1 MAKRIDILFGSR
13 IDESGAKKDIER
25 IQTIF
30 KSAGLKIV
38 PQFDNTTLKEFQKN
52 LKVTIDEATKLRTLT
67 SSFTQGG
74 IKYDISQRESSR
86 GQWSKPVVSMD
97 YEQSIDTVEKKL
109 KSLYRT
115 AIETQ
120 ENINAAAKTGAATYQ
135 KQWEKSLSEIE
146 AEIKSTKETLATLGY
161 NIGEDRGLNRL
172 SGRLGTAKLEQ
183 DAIEQKKLA
192 DNLED
197 SLNRLIV
204 AETNLEKAQAYHS
217 SNETIQSLQ
226 AQVDMYRKQIRAIE
240 DATHATEELKQK
252 ARDGI
257 ESSSINAKG
266 YSARSGEKYDNEQL
280 EAYSRVLKKVNKY
293 KLELA
298 ATNKKVD
305 SSNDEVNQS
314 TEKYINS
321 LKEEISKL
329 ERRLDL
335 MQQSFNTSNAAAT
348 AAEKRA
354 EAEREC
360 ALAIDKL
367 NKEMDDGIRTSKTFG
382 EALKDAFDNYIGP
395 AALADRAV
403 DLLVDGAKEAYQTIV
418 DLNKAMTD
426 VQMVTGESAE
436 QTAEL
441 AHQYSQMA
449 KELGATTTEIANGA
463 SEWLRQGKSIEE
475 TNQLLEASM
484 ILSKVG
490 AIESSQA
497 TELLTS
503 TLNGYKMEA
512 QDAMHVVDALSAVDL
527 EAATSVEELAVAL
540 QSTANMARVNGV
552 EFEELIGMVGAVSE
566 ATRRSASVV
575 GNSFKTLFSRLTN
588 VAAGKTI
595 DDMGEPL
602 NDVET
607 TLKKL
612 NISLRSSTGEFRDM
626 YDVINEIADKWD
638 KFSDVQKNQ
647 ISTAV
652 AGTRQREIWETL
664 MANWDRAKELANTA
678 LNSDGMA
685 MDKMQVYLE
694 SIEAHIKQLKS
705 AFEDLIYSEGIV
717 DFINLVIDSL
727 RKLIETIDFLVNNP
741 IGKLISV
748 AAAATLAWT
757 KYQKAVELFSSS
769 SKVVKSVTELKGL
782 AGILGKISGLKGT
795 VTSSLSSIGTAF
807 VSAGGGVAGFT
818 SAIKVA
824 GTALMSSPFV
834 AVTAVIAGI
843 TLITKAIDALT
854 VSTEE
859 AKEALS
865 DNDSKIA
872 EYEAEASELTAKQ
885 KDVGLNEL
893 EEKRLGI
900 LKKQLE
906 VLKEQR
912 DILTLDVKNKELK
925 DAVGNGD
932 YVAYDKSFSAAN
944 TTAYFWNT
952 PATQWM
958 SKDGILA
965 LQNALHD
972 VDVLR
977 EEMSKIPED
986 GKNSAEEWNKLN
998 KKLIEAEAFILN
1010 MASAADAA
1018 KSAAESSG
1026 EAVSEDVKLVESV
1039 LSGTEYWGEA
1049 LNKVAEEA
1057 GNTSNELGEA
1067 GDEISRITSE
1077 VSGLQ
1082 STYDALL
1089 SVQEEVANS
1098 GVISIETLDNILSRY
1113 PQLTEAVNNYLL
1125 GLASTEEV
1133 LSALQQAYITD
1144 EENAYNNIIAK
1155 LKMNEEYYY
1164 NLLPTMDAALMNK
1177 FKDDYGIDIGNH
1189 GNYADSKLKIEKDLL
1204 EKVSTI
1210 WSNYYKSQALTMNN
1224 VIKAA
1229 NGALDTDDGS
1239 KISDK
1244 DLAALKN
1251 VADLWTDALNG
1262 LNDTYDKS
1270 VKLRLDGYKQI
1281 GSAARDAAKAG
1292 GSASKQQSE
1301 AEKAYDDLLQITI
1314 KMLKKKK
1321 ELEKEA
1327 LKEQLEGYKKVIDAQ
1342 KDLLDLQDDEYN
1354 HKRELEEKNKTVST
1368 LEAQIAELQF
1378 DTSAE
1383 GTKKRLELE
1392 EELAE
1397 AKREL
1402 EDYQHDY
1409 SIDQQ
1414 KDALDREESRFEEYI
1429 NNQIDE
1435 IDDYLSKTGEITAE
1449 AIRLL
1454 QEHSE
1459 ETLNALIQY
1468 NRAYGDSID
1477 QNIIDLWNKAT
1488 GAVNTYKSALDEA
1501 TAAAGRL
1508 ASASGGSWST
1518 GPVSTGGG
1526 GSFNKGSG
1534 AGREDVVNNKPNIYR
1549 IYKTNGTLVTEKNSL
1564 SEIKKIWGY
1573 IPDPQNYY
1581 WVKSINGGPFSGK
1594 NFGTPTYHTGLD
1606 AGFVGNIKGNEEF
1619 VKALKGEAFVTR
1631 AQQDR
1636 FMNNILPD
1644 IVSKTSTYG
1653 GATFDNLLNIN
1664 VQGNLDS
1671 SVVPD
1676 IERISNDVFKRLN
1689 KAMFQGGYKRN
1700 TNTVSI

>member
-120 ENINAAAKTGAATYQ
+120 ENINAAAKVGAATYQ

-161 NIGEDRGLNRL
+161 NVGEDRGLNRL

-240 DATHATEELKQK
+240 EATHATEELKQK
-252 ARDGI
+252 AREGI

-449 KELGATTTEIANGA
+449 KELGATTTEVANGA
-463 SEWLRQGKSIEE
+463 AEWLRQGKSVAE
-475 TNQLLEASM
+475 TNQLLESSM

-503 TLNGYKMEA
+503 TLNGYKKEA
-512 QDAMHVVDALSAVDL
+512 NEAMHVVDAMSAVDL
-527 EAATSVEELAVAL
+527 AAATSVEELAVAL

-552 EFEELIGMVGAVSE
+552 GFEQLLGMVGAVSE
-566 ATRRSASVV
+566 ASRRSASVV
-575 GNSFKTLFSRLTN
+575 GNSFKTIFSRLTN
-588 VAAGKTI
+588 VAAGKMT
-595 DDMGEPL
+595 DDLGEPL
-602 NDVET
+602 NDVEQVFNG
-607 TLKKL
+607 L
-612 NISLRSSTGEFRDM
+612 NIKLRDSSGEFRNM
-626 YDVINEIADKWD
+626 YDVISELANKWTKLD
-638 KFSDVQKNQ
+638 NAEQSWVAT
-647 ISTAV
+647 SV
-652 AGTRQREIWETL
+652 AGTRQRETFLTL
-664 MANWDRAKELANTA
+664 MENWNRAVTLSTTA
-678 LNSDGMA
+678 LNSEGMA
-685 MDKMQVYLE
+685 MDKMSIYLE
-694 SIEAHIKQLKS
+694 SIEANLNKLK
-705 AFEDLIYSEGIV
+705 AAVEDLLYSEEIV
-717 DFINLVIDSL
+717 NVINLVIKAITRLVEGISWLID
-727 RKLIETIDFLVNNP
+727 KLGGVNSAVLATVAIFSKLKSAINIAKDTEKVSGALKVFSEIASGGNKTIKVLTSTFSAFKDGVLA
-741 IGKLISV
+741 GKDAINIAGKALLASPFVKV
-748 AAAATLAWT
+748 AI
-757 KYQKAVELFSSS
+757 V
-769 SKVVKSVTELKGL
+769 L
-782 AGILGKISGLKGT
+782 AGI
-795 VTSSLSSIGTAF
+795 TA
-807 VSAGGGVAGFT
+807 
-818 SAIKVA
+818 
-824 GTALMSSPFV
+824 
-834 AVTAVIAGI
+834 IAAAFDA
-843 TLITKAIDALT
+843 LITT
-854 VSTEE
+854 TEE
-859 AKEALS
+859 YKDILAETQSKLQEVRDKRNALEQ
-865 DNDSKIA
+865 KA
-872 EYEAEASELTAKQ
+872 EVEQLTEAEKEY
-885 KDVGLNEL
+885 
-893 EEKRLGI
+893 
-900 LKKQLE
+900 LE
-906 VLKEQR
+906 VLKAEEGILQAREKR
-912 DILTLDVKNKELK
+912 DMQNTYN
-925 DAVGNGD
+925 
-932 YVAYDKSFSAAN
+932 SAAKDVERGGEG
-944 TTAYFWNT
+944 FW
-952 PATQWM
+952 ARAKEAAFM
-958 SKDGILA
+958 SSQNPVNELGLPIPNKAPVVEYNVAIEELTGDIEEYKEVTDQLNNSNGKSLEEYEA
-965 LQNALHD
+965 LQERQQELSQVFLKHIDRISEANTYGLELTETDKQLA
-972 VDVLR
+972 
-977 EEMSKIPED
+977 EMMEKAGIT
-986 GKNSAEEWNKLN
+986 
-998 KKLIEAEAFILN
+998 AEAL
-1010 MASAADAA
+1010 S
-1018 KSAAESSG
+1018 ESMG
-1026 EAVSEDVKLVESV
+1026 
-1039 LSGTEYWGEA
+1039 
-1049 LNKVAEEA
+1049 NVA
-1057 GNTSNELGEA
+1057 NELGETDDTL
-1067 GDEISRITSE
+1067 GRITSE

-1082 STYDALL
+1082 SAYDNLI
-1089 SVQEEVANS
+1089 SVNEEVANT
-1098 GVISIETLDNILSRY
+1098 GVISIETLDALVSRY
-1113 PQLTEAVNNYLL
+1113 PALNDEVTNYLL
-1125 GLASTEEV
+1125 GLASTEDV
-1133 LSALQQAYITD
+1133 LEELRLAYQDD
-1144 EENAYNNIIAK
+1144 EANAYANIINK
-1155 LKMNEEYYY
+1155 LKMQQNYYS
-1164 NLLPTMDAALMNK
+1164 LLSTMDSALMQQ
-1177 FKDDYGIDIGNH
+1177 FAADYGIDIGNH
-1189 GNYADSKLKIEKDLL
+1189 GTYAQSKEKIETDLL
-1204 EKVSTI
+1204 QRISSM
-1210 WSNYYKSQALTMNN
+1210 WAQFYKSQALTMDN

-1229 NGALDTDDGS
+1229 NGALKPDGGS
-1239 KISDK
+1239 LLPTSE
-1244 DLAALKN
+1244 LNALKN
-1251 VADLWTDALNG
+1251 VVNSYNNAIQG
-1262 LNDTYDKS
+1262 LNNVYDES
-1270 VKLRLDGYKQI
+1270 IKLRLDGYKQI
-1281 GSAARDAAKAG
+1281 SSAAKDAAKSG

-1368 LEAQIAELQF
+1368 LESQIAELQF

-1397 AKREL
+1397 AKRKL

-1501 TAAAGRL
+1501 ASAASRL
-1508 ASASGGSWST
+1508 AAASGGGSSVSLPST
-1518 GPVSTGGG
+1518 SPPV
-1526 GSFNKGSG
+1526 GSAAMRP
-1534 AGREDVVNNKPNIYR
+1534 AGKPPVDTTPKYL
-1549 IYKTNGTLVTEKNSL
+1549 IYKTGTTTPISGFMTLEEAQRV
-1564 SEIKKIWGY
+1564 WGY
-1573 IPDPQNYY
+1573 IPDPKNYY
-1581 WVKSINGGPFSGK
+1581 WTKFVGAAKKNLVYAVKP
-1594 NFGTPTYHTGLD
+1594 YHTGLD

-1619 VKALKGEAFVTR
+1619 VKALKGEAFITR
-1631 AQQDR
+1631 GQQDR

>member
-1 MAKRIDILFGSR
+1 VAKRIDILFGSR

-120 ENINAAAKTGAATYQ
+120 ENINAAAKVGAATYQ

-161 NIGEDRGLNRL
+161 NVGEDRGLNRL

-240 DATHATEELKQK
+240 EATHATEELKQK
-252 ARDGI
+252 AREGI

-449 KELGATTTEIANGA
+449 KELGATTTEVANGA
-463 SEWLRQGKSIEE
+463 AEWLRQGKSVAE
-475 TNQLLEASM
+475 TNQLLESSM

-503 TLNGYKMEA
+503 TLNGYKKEA
-512 QDAMHVVDALSAVDL
+512 NEAMHVVDAMSAVDL
-527 EAATSVEELAVAL
+527 AAATSVEELAVAL

-552 EFEELIGMVGAVSE
+552 GFEQLLGMVGAVSE
-566 ATRRSASVV
+566 ASRRSASVV
-575 GNSFKTLFSRLTN
+575 GNSFKTIFSRLTN
-588 VAAGKTI
+588 VAAGKMT
-595 DDMGEPL
+595 DDLGEPL
-602 NDVET
+602 NDVEQVFNG
-607 TLKKL
+607 L
-612 NISLRSSTGEFRDM
+612 NIKLRDSSGEFRNM
-626 YDVINEIADKWD
+626 YDVISELANKWTKLD
-638 KFSDVQKNQ
+638 NAEQSWVAT
-647 ISTAV
+647 SV
-652 AGTRQREIWETL
+652 AGTRQRETFLTL
-664 MANWDRAKELANTA
+664 MENWDRAVTLSTTA
-678 LNSDGMA
+678 LNSEGMA
-685 MDKMQVYLE
+685 MDKMSIYLE
-694 SIEAHIKQLKS
+694 SIEANLNKLK
-705 AFEDLIYSEGIV
+705 AAVEDLLYSEEIV
-717 DFINLVIDSL
+717 NVINLVIKAITRLVEGISWLID
-727 RKLIETIDFLVNNP
+727 KLGGVNSAVLATVAIFLKLKSAINIAKDTEKVSGALKVFSEIAGSGNKTIKVLTSTFSAFKDGVLA
-741 IGKLISV
+741 GKDAINIAGKALWASPFVKV
-748 AAAATLAWT
+748 AI
-757 KYQKAVELFSSS
+757 V
-769 SKVVKSVTELKGL
+769 L
-782 AGILGKISGLKGT
+782 AGI
-795 VTSSLSSIGTAF
+795 TAI
-807 VSAGGGVAGFT
+807 VAAFD
-818 SAIKVA
+818 A
-824 GTALMSSPFV
+824 
-834 AVTAVIAGI
+834 
-843 TLITKAIDALT
+843 LITT
-854 VSTEE
+854 TEE
-859 AKEALS
+859 YKDILAETQSKLQEVSDKRNALEQ
-865 DNDSKIA
+865 KA
-872 EYEAEASELTAKQ
+872 EVEQLTEAEKEY
-885 KDVGLNEL
+885 
-893 EEKRLGI
+893 
-900 LKKQLE
+900 LE
-906 VLKEQR
+906 VLKAEEGILQAREKR
-912 DILTLDVKNKELK
+912 DRQNTYN
-925 DAVGNGD
+925 
-932 YVAYDKSFSAAN
+932 SAAKDVERGGEG
-944 TTAYFWNT
+944 FW
-952 PATQWM
+952 ARAKEAAFM
-958 SKDGILA
+958 SSQNPVNELGLPIPNKAPVVEYNVAIEELTGDIEEYKEVTDQLNNSNGKSLEEYEA
-965 LQNALHD
+965 LQERQQELSQVFLEHIKRISEANTYGLELTETDKQLA
-972 VDVLR
+972 
-977 EEMSKIPED
+977 EMMEKAGIT
-986 GKNSAEEWNKLN
+986 
-998 KKLIEAEAFILN
+998 AEAL
-1010 MASAADAA
+1010 S
-1018 KSAAESSG
+1018 ESMG
-1026 EAVSEDVKLVESV
+1026 
-1039 LSGTEYWGEA
+1039 
-1049 LNKVAEEA
+1049 NVA
-1057 GNTSNELGEA
+1057 NELGETDDTL
-1067 GDEISRITSE
+1067 GRITSE

-1082 STYDALL
+1082 SAYDNLI
-1089 SVQEEVANS
+1089 SVNEEVANT
-1098 GVISIETLDNILSRY
+1098 GVISIETLDALVSRY
-1113 PQLTEAVNNYLL
+1113 PALNDEVTNYLL
-1125 GLASTEEV
+1125 GLASTEDV
-1133 LSALQQAYITD
+1133 LAELRLAYQDD
-1144 EENAYNNIIAK
+1144 EANAYANIINK
-1155 LKMNEEYYY
+1155 LKMQQNYYS
-1164 NLLPTMDAALMNK
+1164 LLSTMDSALMQQ
-1177 FKDDYGIDIGNH
+1177 FAAGYGIDIGNH
-1189 GNYADSKLKIEKDLL
+1189 GTYAQSKEKIETDLL
-1204 EKVSTI
+1204 QRISSM
-1210 WSNYYKSQALTMNN
+1210 WAQFYKSQALTMDN

-1229 NGALDTDDGS
+1229 NGALKPDGGS
-1239 KISDK
+1239 LLPTSE
-1244 DLAALKN
+1244 LNALKN
-1251 VADLWTDALNG
+1251 VVNSYNNAIQG
-1262 LNDTYDKS
+1262 LNNVYDES
-1270 VKLRLDGYKQI
+1270 IKLRLDGYKQI
-1281 GSAARDAAKAG
+1281 SSAAKDAAKSS

-1368 LEAQIAELQF
+1368 LESQIAELQF

-1501 TAAAGRL
+1501 ASAASRL
-1508 ASASGGSWST
+1508 AAASGGGSSVSLPST
-1518 GPVSTGGG
+1518 SPPV
-1526 GSFNKGSG
+1526 GSAAMRP
-1534 AGREDVVNNKPNIYR
+1534 AGKPPVDTTPKYL
-1549 IYKTNGTLVTEKNSL
+1549 IYKTGTTTPISGFMTLEEAQRV
-1564 SEIKKIWGY
+1564 WGY
-1573 IPDPQNYY
+1573 IPDPKNYY
-1581 WVKSINGGPFSGK
+1581 WTKFVGAAKKNLVYAVKP
-1594 NFGTPTYHTGLD
+1594 YHTGLD
-1606 AGFVGNIKGNEEF
+1606 AGFVGNLKGNEEF

-1664 VQGNLDS
+1664 VRGNLDS

>member
-120 ENINAAAKTGAATYQ
+120 ENINAAAKVGAATYQ

-161 NIGEDRGLNRL
+161 NVGEDRGLNRL

-463 SEWLRQGKSIEE
+463 SEWLRQGKSVAE
-475 TNQLLEASM
+475 TNQLLESSM

-503 TLNGYKMEA
+503 TLNGYKKEA
-512 QDAMHVVDALSAVDL
+512 NEAMHVVDAMAAVDL
-527 EAATSVEELAVAL
+527 AAATSVEELAVAL

-552 EFEELIGMVGAVSE
+552 GFEQLLGMVGAVSE
-566 ATRRSASVV
+566 ASRRSASVV
-575 GNSFKTLFSRLTN
+575 GNSFKTIFSRLTN
-588 VAAGKTI
+588 VAAGKMT
-595 DDMGEPL
+595 DDLGEPL
-602 NDVET
+602 NDVEQVFNG
-607 TLKKL
+607 L
-612 NISLRSSTGEFRDM
+612 NIKLRDSSGEFRNM
-626 YDVINEIADKWD
+626 YDVISELANKWTKLD
-638 KFSDVQKNQ
+638 NVEQNWVATS
-647 ISTAV
+647 V
-652 AGTRQREIWETL
+652 AGTRQRETFLTL
-664 MANWDRAKELANTA
+664 MENWDRAVTLSTTA
-678 LNSDGMA
+678 LNSEGMA
-685 MDKMQVYLE
+685 MDKMSIYLE
-694 SIEAHIKQLKS
+694 SIEANLNKLK
-705 AFEDLIYSEGIV
+705 AAVEDLLYSEEIV
-717 DFINLVIDSL
+717 NVINLVIKAITRLVEGISWLID
-727 RKLIETIDFLVNNP
+727 KLGGVNSAVLATVAIFLKLKSAINIAKDTEKVSGALKVFSEIAGSGNKTIKVLT
-741 IGKLISV
+741 S
-748 AAAATLAWT
+748 T
-757 KYQKAVELFSSS
+757 FSAF
-769 SKVVKSVTELKGL
+769 KDGVL
-782 AGILGKISGLKGT
+782 AGKDAINIAGK
-795 VTSSLSSIGTAF
+795 
-807 VSAGGGVAGFT
+807 
-818 SAIKVA
+818 
-824 GTALMSSPFV
+824 ALWASPFV
-834 AVTAVIAGI
+834 KVAIVLAGTTAIVAAFDA
-843 TLITKAIDALT
+843 LITT
-854 VSTEE
+854 TEE
-859 AKEALS
+859 YKDILAETQSKLQEVGDKRKALEQ
-865 DNDSKIA
+865 KA
-872 EYEAEASELTAKQ
+872 EAEQLTEA
-885 KDVGLNEL
+885 
-893 EEKRLGI
+893 EK
-900 LKKQLE
+900 KYLE
-906 VLKEQR
+906 VLKAEETLLKTQEKR
-912 DILTLDVKNKELK
+912 DRQNIYNSEAKDVERGGEGFWARAKEAAFMSSQNPVNELGLPIPNKAPVVEYNVAIEELTGNIEEYKEVTDQLNNS
-925 DAVGNGD
+925 NG
-932 YVAYDKSFSAAN
+932 KSLEEYEALQERQQELSQVFLEHIKRISEAN
-944 TTAYFWNT
+944 TYGLELTDTDKQLAEMMEK
-952 PATQWM
+952 A
-958 SKDGILA
+958 GIT
-965 LQNALHD
+965 
-972 VDVLR
+972 
-977 EEMSKIPED
+977 
-986 GKNSAEEWNKLN
+986 
-998 KKLIEAEAFILN
+998 AEAL
-1010 MASAADAA
+1010 S
-1018 KSAAESSG
+1018 
-1026 EAVSEDVKLVESV
+1026 EAM
-1039 LSGTEYWGEA
+1039 G
-1049 LNKVAEEA
+1049 NVA
-1057 GNTSNELGEA
+1057 NELGET
-1067 GDEISRITSE
+1067 GDDLIRITSE

-1082 STYDALL
+1082 SAYDNLI
-1089 SVQEEVANS
+1089 SVNEEVANT
-1098 GVISIETLDNILSRY
+1098 GVISIETLDELVSRY
-1113 PQLTEAVNNYLL
+1113 PTLNEAVTNYLL
-1125 GLASTEEV
+1125 GLASTEDV
-1133 LSALQQAYITD
+1133 LAELRLAYQDD
-1144 EENAYNNIIAK
+1144 EANAYANIINK
-1155 LKMNEEYYY
+1155 LKMQQNYYS
-1164 NLLPTMDAALMNK
+1164 LLSTMDSALMQQ
-1177 FKDDYGIDIGNH
+1177 FAADYGIDIGNH
-1189 GNYADSKLKIEKDLL
+1189 GTYAQSKEKIETDLL
-1204 EKVSTI
+1204 QRVSSM
-1210 WSNYYKSQALTMNN
+1210 WAQFYKSQALTMDN

-1229 NGALDTDDGS
+1229 NGALKPDGGS
-1239 KISDK
+1239 LLPTSEIN
-1244 DLAALKN
+1244 ALKN
-1251 VADLWTDALNG
+1251 VVNSYNNAIQG
-1262 LNDTYDKS
+1262 LNNVYDKS
-1270 VKLRLDGYKQI
+1270 IELRLDGYKQI
-1281 GSAARDAAKAG
+1281 GSAAKNAAKAG

-1354 HKRELEEKNKTVST
+1354 HKRELEERNKSVST

-1501 TAAAGRL
+1501 ASAASRL
-1508 ASASGGSWST
+1508 AAASGGGSSVSVPST
-1518 GPVSTGGG
+1518 SPPV
-1526 GSFNKGSG
+1526 GSAAMRP
-1534 AGREDVVNNKPNIYR
+1534 AGKPPVDTTPKYL
-1549 IYKTNGTLVTEKNSL
+1549 IYKTGTTTPISGFMTLEEAQRV
-1564 SEIKKIWGY
+1564 WGY
-1573 IPDPQNYY
+1573 IPDPKNYY
-1581 WVKSINGGPFSGK
+1581 WTKFVGAAKKNLVYAVKP
-1594 NFGTPTYHTGLD
+1594 YHRGLD
-1606 AGFVGNIKGNEEF
+1606 AGFVGNLKGNEEF
-1619 VKALKGEAFVTR
+1619 VKALKGEAFITR
-1631 AQQDR
+1631 EQQDR

-1644 IVSKTSTYG
+1644 IVAKGSTYG

-1676 IERISNDVFKRLN
+1676 IERISNDIFKRLN